1 MYTREQINKGL
12 EKVKIQLKTEKIV
25 HGKAHEFLD
34 PEVEEYI
41 FNMNQILVFNS
52 NEYSSKKSHACST
65 TGCIGGWLFTELHN
79 KGPDWKLTRFQD
91 KIDVEDEARKFIRWA
106 SDTDPVLKTLFYPPD
121 GIDYDHIGNDDAV
134 RAIDSY
140 LETGSVDWYRLLDL
154 IEGVDYI
161 NAETDEDHPW

>member
-1 MYTREQINKGL
+1 MYTREQINAAL
-12 EKVKIQLKTEKIV
+12 TKVKEQLKTEEIV

-65 TGCIGGWLFTELHN
+65 TGCIGGWLFTELRN
-79 KGPDWKLTRFQD
+79 NSKQWKLTNFQD
-91 KIDVEDEARKFIRWA
+91 KLGVEDEARKFIRWA
-106 SDTDPVLKTLFYPPD
+106 SDTDPVLKTLFYPPE
-121 GIDYDHIGNDDAV
+121 GVDYDYISNDDAV

-140 LETGSVDWYRLLDL
+140 LSTGSVDWYALLGL
-154 IEGVDYI
+154 VEGVDYI
-161 NAETDEDHPW
+161 NAETNEDHPF

>member
-12 EKVKIQLKTEKIV
+12 EGVKALLLLEQVV
-25 HGKAHEFLD
+25 HGKEHEFLD

-52 NEYSSKKSHACST
+52 AEYSSKLSHACRT

-79 KGPDWKLTRFQD
+79 NGPQWKLTNFQE
-91 KIDVEDEARKFIRWA
+91 KLDVEDEARKFIRWA
-106 SDTDPVLKTLFYPPD
+106 SDTDPVLKTLFYPPE
-121 GIDYDHIGNDDAV
+121 GIDYDHISNDDAV

-140 LETGSVDWYRLLDL
+140 LNTGNVDWYALLGL
-154 IEGVDYI
+154 VEGVDYI